1 MTDKTIDLQQLI
13 DLSRTMLEKA
23 REESWDD
30 VFVLETE
37 RSELIRLFFSE
48 PVRQEYA
55 DTVAAGIQTIMAID
69 RDIMA
74 LGSLKKLDLAQALQ
88 ALDQGKKAI
97 KAYTS

>member
-1 MTDKTIDLQQLI
+1 MTDKTQDLQQLI
-13 DLSRTMLEKA
+13 TLSRTMLGKA

-88 ALDQGKKAI
+88 ALDQGKKAV